1 MFELVIGGARSGK
14 SAYAEQCAL
23 EYTREHA
30 RKYTQ
35 SNPKSTNGAILYI
48 ATATAGDDEMARRI
62 HHHQNAR
69 PESWQTIEEPI
80 KLANALTQA
89 SEQSAFIIVDCLT
102 LWLTNLLVRDNE
114 QRQQEIDL
122 LFSTLPE
129 LTSSV
134 IFVTNEIGMG
144 VVPLGEETRRFV
156 DEAGRLHQR
165 LATQCHRVTQ
175 MIAGI
180 PNRIKDEP
188 TD

>member
-1 MFELVIGGARSGK
+1 MLELVIGGARSGK

-23 EYTREHA
+23 EYT
-30 RKYTQ
+30 K
-35 SNPKSTNGAILYI
+35 SNSKSTNGSVLYI
-48 ATATAGDDEMARRI
+48 ATATAGDEEMAARI
-62 HHHQNAR
+62 HHHQKSR

-80 KLANALTQA
+80 KLANALIQA
-89 SEQSAFIIVDCLT
+89 SEQSEFIIVDCLT
-102 LWLTNLLVRDNE
+102 LWVTNLLAIDIE
-114 QRQQEIDL
+114 QRQREIDL
-122 LFSTLPE
+122 VLSVLPK

-156 DEAGRLHQR
+156 DEAGRLHQH

-180 PNRIKDEP
+180 PSRIKNEP